1 MYFCHVHSLIRDTL
15 CPHLSGDLANQ
26 FISQSFESLED
37 VVNFIHQLLCAGPCS
52 GHRASS
58 VKTLFL
64 PFLNLQSG
72 GGDRHSLAKWLE
84 AGAQV
89 CVI

>member
-1 MYFCHVHSLIRDTL
+1 MSKSEWRISKISLSAYPWRML
-15 CPHLSGDLANQ
+15 L
-26 FISQSFESLED
+26 ISFTSCCVL
-37 VVNFIHQLLCAGPCS
+37 GPVL
-52 GHRASS
+52 GKGQVELRQ
-58 VKTLFL
+58 TLFL

-72 GGDRHSLAKWLE
+72 GGDRHSLDKWLE

>member
-1 MYFCHVHSLIRDTL
+1 MSKSEWRISKISL
-15 CPHLSGDLANQ
+15 SANPWNPWRMLL
-26 FISQSFESLED
+26 ISFTSCCVLGPVLGKGQ
-37 VVNFIHQLLCAGPCS
+37 VVLRQ
-52 GHRASS
+52 
-58 VKTLFL
+58 TLFL

-72 GGDRHSLAKWLE
+72 GGDRHSLDKWLE